1 LIPTPLLRSIKISRS
16 GFFILSN
23 PNSLS
28 PKKKRKHNNA
38 CRQRRRDTKAR
49 RGGDYRHVVHDT
61 LRGCPRRNL
70 MSSRLGDGE
79 ILVAGESRC
88 DAIEL

>member
-28 PKKKRKHNNA
+28 PKKKRKHNML
-38 CRQRRRDTKAR
+38 
-49 RGGDYRHVVHDT
+49 VVNVGMT
-61 LRGCPRRNL
+61 PKPGAGAIIV
-70 MSSRLGDGE
+70 MSSTIRFAAAQG
-79 ILVAGESRC
+79 AT
-88 DAIEL
+88 